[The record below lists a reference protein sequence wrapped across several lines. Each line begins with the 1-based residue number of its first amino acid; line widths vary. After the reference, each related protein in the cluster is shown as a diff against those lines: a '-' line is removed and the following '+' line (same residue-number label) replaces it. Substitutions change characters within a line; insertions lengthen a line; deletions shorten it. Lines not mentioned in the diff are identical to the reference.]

1 MRMKKIG
8 IPKKM
13 NTVGIEFFVMIYN
26 VKIDRNHSFVCSFV
40 KARLLSFVGNLYS
53 CQNDFILQRKYEIP
67 IVFWAKLVYN
77 NSITEE
83 AVKRY
88 CFTMLLKPICGFC
101 DMKMVEKAYPERYAV
116 WIKRLGDRL

>member
-1 MRMKKIG
+1 M
-8 IPKKM
+8 
-13 NTVGIEFFVMIYN
+13 
-26 VKIDRNHSFVCSFV
+26 
-40 KARLLSFVGNLYS
+40 GNLYS

-83 AVKRY
+83 SVKRY
-88 CFTMLLKPICGFC
+88 CFTILLKHICGFC

-116 WIKRLGDRL
+116 LIKRLGDRL